1 MAAYGSVPTLAA
13 DCGVGVG
20 VTAGIV
26 GKFNLSCKSL
36 LVAVGA
42 VTADTAETVGADEM
56 IVAVSSLSSS
66 KPGLQTA
73 FFEDFLI
80 YK

>member
-42 VTADTAETVGADEM
+42 VTADTAETVGA
-56 IVAVSSLSSS
+56 ARHLSVQPAS
-66 KPGLQTA
+66 PRQCA
-73 FFEDFLI
+73 AQ
-80 YK
+80 